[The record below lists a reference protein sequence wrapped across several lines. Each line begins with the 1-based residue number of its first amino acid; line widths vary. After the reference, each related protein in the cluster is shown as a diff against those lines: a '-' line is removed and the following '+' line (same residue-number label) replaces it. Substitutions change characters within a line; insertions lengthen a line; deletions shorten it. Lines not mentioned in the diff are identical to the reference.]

1 MQKWSADDARNW
13 LVDET
18 DAGTPEVV
26 MAFLVHSVDG
36 QALSVLVGP
45 NELLAEHTLGAM
57 DLPLDAVKP
66 LVEIV
71 ERYAYPAGLGSPPA
85 HRSCSRLGKPIVVRQ
100 SITITDLYIVDDV
113 VSLQLLSFFL

>member
-1 MQKWSADDARNW
+1 MQKWSVDDARNW